1 MKENMIK
8 LTLKDNVEKYISN
21 NLEVLEV
28 SLDKAAQKYINLK
41 SQKKSLDFGQK
52 LTPKS
57 LEDLAPRVISKTRNF
72 LEVKQNTDVSLSM
85 FYLPDHIKRSLKIA
99 AGTFTIA
106 TLAESLNGLTVQDLT
121 IAGSL
126 AVFFG
131 AGTLLF
137 ALQMYSN
144 SSFDYKNDL
153 LLIGAGKTFNAV
165 GAIAHE
171 YTHYLQ
177 HHFTGLNMRTMNPIV
192 EGHARGLEGVVSE
205 KFAQEFDN
213 QAYVF
218 VSSERVAKELKD
230 AYLYTC
236 KKKKILPKKSLEKLP
251 IPNIRWLLYSID
263 AHHYSIG
270 VAAMTIACSKQGEKV
285 YKDVMKNDFEF
296 LRNP

>member
-1 MKENMIK
+1 MIE
-8 LTLKDNVEKYISN
+8 LTLKDNVEKYIGN
-21 NLEVLEV
+21 NLEALEI

-41 SQKKSLDFGQK
+41 SKKKSLDFGQK
-52 LTPKS
+52 LTPKI

-72 LEVKQNTDVSLSM
+72 LEVKQSTDVSLSM

-106 TLAESLNGLTVQDLT
+106 ALAESLNGLTVQDLT
-121 IAGSL
+121 IAGSM

-137 ALQMYSN
+137 SLQIYNN
-144 SSFDYKNDL
+144 SSFDPGNDL
-153 LLIGAGKTFNAV
+153 LLIGSGKTFNAV

-177 HHFTGLNMRTMNPIV
+177 HHFTELNIRTRNPVV
-192 EGHARGLEGVVSE
+192 EGHARGLEGIVSE

-218 VSSERVAKELKD
+218 VSSERVAEELKD
-230 AYLYTC
+230 TYLYTC
-236 KKKKILPKKSLEKLP
+236 KKKKILPKKSLENLP
-251 IPNIRWLLYSID
+251 IPNIGGLLYSID
-263 AHHYSIG
+263 ARHYSIG
-270 VAAMTIACSKQGEKV
+270 VAAMTIACSKHGENV

-296 LRNP
+296 LKSP

>member
-1 MKENMIK
+1 MIEF
-8 LTLKDNVEKYISN
+8 TLKDNVEKYVSN

-41 SQKKSLDFGQK
+41 SKEKNLDFGQK

-72 LEVKQNTDVSLSM
+72 LEVHQNTDVSLSM

-99 AGTFTIA
+99 VGTFTIA

-121 IAGSL
+121 TAGSL

-144 SSFDYKNDL
+144 SSFDCKNDL
-153 LLIGAGKTFNAV
+153 LLIGAGKTVNAV

-177 HHFTGLNMRTMNPIV
+177 HHFTELDIQTRNPIV
-192 EGHARGLEGVVSE
+192 EGHARGLEGIVSE

-213 QAYVF
+213 HAYVF
-218 VSSERVAKELKD
+218 ISYDRVAKELKD

-236 KKKKILPKKSLEKLP
+236 KKKKVLPKKSLEKLP
-251 IPNIRWLLYSID
+251 IPNIGGLLYSID
-263 AHHYSIG
+263 ARHYSIG
-270 VAAMTIACSKQGEKV
+270 VAAMTIACSKHGEKV

-296 LRNP
+296 LKNP